1 MFGLGKTETKV
12 KKLLKRF
19 GKNQQWL
26 CSAAPVN
33 KDTAT
38 KLCSDENY
46 IPTPTVARKVLSALR
61 KLDLAVK
68 YEDLWPM

>member
-1 MFGLGKTETKV
+1 MYGLGKPETEV

-26 CSAAPVN
+26 CAAAPVD

-38 KLCSDENY
+38 KLCSDVRY
-46 IPTPTVARKVLSALR
+46 YPSPTVAKKVLKALR
-61 KLDLAVK
+61 LLEPKVK
-68 YEDLWPM
+68 YEDLWSM